1 MMTSSSVETRGLR
14 VSPSVV
20 VVGTSLG
27 GLVAL
32 SGMLRAMPAGFA
44 VPMAVV
50 QHRGKTEDDALERL
64 LAAQT
69 SLRVSE
75 PNDKDPLEAGR
86 IYLAPADYHL
96 LIEPTSIALSTAP
109 PRNFARPSIDV
120 LFESAAEAHGSG
132 VIAVVLTGS
141 NHDGAAGA
149 RRVKERG
156 GRVFVEDPAT
166 AHSSAMPASAIA
178 AGPVD
183 AVLPLSKL
191 CERLVAACR

>member
-1 MMTSSSVETRGLR
+1 MASVI
-14 VSPSVV
+14 

-32 SGMLRAMPAGFA
+32 TGMLRAMPAGFA

-75 PNDKDPLEAGR
+75 PNDKDPLEPGR

-166 AHSSAMPASAIA
+166 AHSSPMPASAIA
-178 AGPVD
+178 AAPVD